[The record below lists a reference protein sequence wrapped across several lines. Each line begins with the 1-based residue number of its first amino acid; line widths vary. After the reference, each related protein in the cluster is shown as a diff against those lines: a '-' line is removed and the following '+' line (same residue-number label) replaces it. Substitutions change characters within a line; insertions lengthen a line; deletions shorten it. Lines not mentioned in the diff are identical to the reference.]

1 MDKILT
7 IKDKNGRPAAAWL
20 CEQLKE
26 EDPNSVNFKKGLENF
41 YATQKIEFKEQL
53 PVFTSYLTQCE
64 NMNKRA
70 NDLAAKILDDKDSFK
85 NNAPGLM

>member
-41 YATQKIEFKEQL
+41 YAT
-53 PVFTSYLTQCE
+53 
-64 NMNKRA
+64 
-70 NDLAAKILDDKDSFK
+70 
-85 NNAPGLM
+85 